1 MARNNLNVFDVDVV
15 DGYVDVDDFK
25 NQFESLSDATRRLD
39 GQIDDSKVS
48 RNCYFFV
55 IIML

>member
-1 MARNNLNVFDVDVV
+1 MARNNLNDFDVDVV
-15 DGYVDVDDFK
+15 DGYSGVDDFQ
-25 NQFESLSDATRRLD
+25 NQFESLSDTTLRLD
-39 GQIDDSKVS
+39 GEIDDSKVS